1 MGKYGHNSVHMGEN
15 TDQRK
20 PVFRHI
26 SHSFLLKIYSHN
38 LDLRENKIF
47 VSARKLFVREYRN
60 RFPARKIQ
68 ARK

>member
-1 MGKYGHNSVHMGEN
+1 MRKCGYDSVHLGEN

-20 PVFRHI
+20 PVFQHI
-26 SHSFLLKIYSHN
+26 SHSFLLKISSHS

-47 VSARKLFVREYRN
+47 VSGRKLFVREYRN
-60 RFPARKIQ
+60 CLTARKLE